1 MHFDAAGK
9 LSMTAPATAGFD
21 EYLSDPDRPVPVIG
35 EIGAGMPGSYM
46 TFDQRFASRRPDV
59 LVYQTEPLDHD
70 VTIAGPITPALS
82 VSTTGTDS
90 DFVVKLIDVYP
101 NDYPDPNPNPTAIHM
116 GGYQQ
121 LVRGEPFRG
130 KFRNSL
136 EKPEP
141 FTPGK
146 RARIEFTMP
155 DVCHTFRA
163 GHRIMVQVQ
172 SSWFPLTDRNP
183 QQFLDIPTAK
193 GSDFQKATERVYRG
207 GQDGSGIT
215 LLVLN

>member
-1 MHFDAAGK
+1 
-9 LSMTAPATAGFD
+9 
-21 EYLSDPDRPVPVIG
+21 
-35 EIGAGMPGSYM
+35 
-46 TFDQRFASRRPDV
+46 
-59 LVYQTEPLDHD
+59 
-70 VTIAGPITPALS
+70 
-82 VSTTGTDS
+82 
-90 DFVVKLIDVYP
+90 
-101 NDYPDPNPNPTAIHM
+101 M

-183 QQFLDIPTAK
+183 QQFLDIPVAK
-193 GSDFQKATERVYRG
+193 TSDFQKATERVYRG
-207 GQDGSGIT
+207 GAEGSGIKI
-215 LLVLN
+215 LVLE